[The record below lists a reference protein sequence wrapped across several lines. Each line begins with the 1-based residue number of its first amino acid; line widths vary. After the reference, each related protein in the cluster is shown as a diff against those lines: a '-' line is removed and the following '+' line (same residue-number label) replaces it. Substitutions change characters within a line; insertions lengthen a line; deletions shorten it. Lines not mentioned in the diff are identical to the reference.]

1 MNRQDCSGF
10 AADRHYAVAL
20 ASQPSR
26 IPTNPDPTFVSLP
39 QSEVRRLLDIE
50 AAAQAAYHE
59 MSDTPIERKSF
70 VEAAIA
76 LDAALHCPL
85 LGG

>member
-1 MNRQDCSGF
+1 MNRGDYSGF
-10 AADRHYAVAL
+10 GVDRHYAVAL
-20 ASQPSR
+20 GGQPSAL
-26 IPTNPDPTFVSLP
+26 PTSPDPTFVSMP

-50 AAAQAAYHE
+50 AAAQAAYLE

-70 VEAAIA
+70 IEAAVA
-76 LDAALHCPL
+76 LDAALHSPV